1 MKRIVL
7 SVICMF
13 TLVSVFAQT
22 HFQELTMKDAL
33 EKAKEVNKYVFVDC
47 YTAWCGP
54 CKMMADKIFPLEN
67 VGEYMN
73 EHFVCVKFDMEK
85 GEGSKIAQKYK
96 VSSYPTFLVLKT
108 DGSLVHRVIGGTATG
123 EEFLKKLQ
131 EGLDE
136 NSSDKLE
143 ARYAAGERGL
153 SFLVE
158 YVKVLVRSCDVE
170 KARNVAQELLA
181 SLDDEEKCSEPYWF
195 IYQSLDLSPIGSG
208 NMVYLLK
215 HVNQFREGVGVEKV
229 DSVIAILFEVQLEDI
244 LRGRNR
250 DATLADVE
258 ASEKMFDSFH
268 LIGKDYL
275 KDYMALIKAVKSEKT
290 KDVLKLYK
298 KIFPTLPD
306 GKTSY
311 LYFAPLVELREK
323 WTKQQK
329 KELIAFTEEIRSKV
343 QFDKLKASL
352 GYFIKDIQELW

>member
-1 MKRIVL
+1 
-7 SVICMF
+7 
-13 TLVSVFAQT
+13 
-22 HFQELTMKDAL
+22 
-33 EKAKEVNKYVFVDC
+33 
-47 YTAWCGP
+47 
-54 CKMMADKIFPLEN
+54 
-67 VGEYMN
+67 
-73 EHFVCVKFDMEK
+73 
-85 GEGSKIAQKYK
+85 
-96 VSSYPTFLVLKT
+96 
-108 DGSLVHRVIGGTATG
+108 
-123 EEFLKKLQ
+123 
-131 EGLDE
+131 
-136 NSSDKLE
+136 
-143 ARYAAGERGL
+143 
-153 SFLVE
+153 
-158 YVKVLVRSCDVE
+158 
-170 KARNVAQELLA
+170 
-181 SLDDEEKCSEPYWF
+181 
-195 IYQSLDLSPIGSG
+195 
-208 NMVYLLK
+208 
-215 HVNQFREGVGVEKV
+215 
-229 DSVIAILFEVQLEDI
+229 VQLEDI